1 MAKLFIRR
9 PVLAMVLSLIILI
22 AGTISIFTLP
32 VAQYPQIAPP
42 TVQVSASYVGA
53 NAETVEQTVAAP
65 LEQQVNGA
73 EDLVYMQSKSTNS
86 GSYSLTCTFKVGTN
100 IDIASVEVQN
110 RISQATPS
118 LPSQVTQAGVTV
130 RKQSSNIVLGFRR
143 RFFHHRTE
151 ICD

>member
-22 AGTISIFTLP
+22 AGTISMFTLP

-53 NAETVEQTVAAP
+53 NAETMEQTVAAP

-73 EDLVYMQSKSTNS
+73 QDLVYMQSKSTNN
-86 GSYSLTCTFKVGTN
+86 GTYSLTCTFKVGP
-100 IDIASVEVQN
+100 
-110 RISQATPS
+110 ISISP
-118 LPSQVTQAGVTV
+118 
-130 RKQSSNIVLGFRR
+130 R
-143 RFFHHRTE
+143 
-151 ICD
+151 